1 MDRTRGY
8 RVSACDYRMSIIQ
21 FPGKS
26 PGERILE
33 VCDEAAH
40 LIEDECVRQ
49 SQKYVE
55 NPALSLTNVGED
67 ALQQM
72 AAWSLARLAEIDAT
86 RAIEFTDGFSQWVRH
101 EHGL

>member
-1 MDRTRGY
+1 
-8 RVSACDYRMSIIQ
+8 MSIIQ
-21 FPGKS
+21 FPGKN
-26 PGERILE
+26 PGERMLE

-49 SQKYVE
+49 SQAYVE
-55 NPALSLTNVGED
+55 NPVLSLTDVSED

-86 RAIEFTDGFSQWVRH
+86 RAIKFSDGFSEWARS
-101 EHGL
+101 EWFG